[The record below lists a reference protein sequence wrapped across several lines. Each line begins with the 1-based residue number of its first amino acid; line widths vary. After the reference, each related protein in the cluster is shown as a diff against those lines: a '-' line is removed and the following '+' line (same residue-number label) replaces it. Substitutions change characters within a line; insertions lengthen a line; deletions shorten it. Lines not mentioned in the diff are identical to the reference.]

1 MKFLSLLG
9 GSNQKYTGIIDIN
22 SDIDKLLAEGDI
34 VWVSFSLKAK
44 YMITTA
50 NWCYQVTIPL
60 PWLRSGEVAC
70 VVS

>member
-1 MKFLSLLG
+1 MKFFSLLE

-50 NWCYQVTIPL
+50 N
-60 PWLRSGEVAC
+60 
-70 VVS
+70 